1 MRLKINVNNKL
12 KTFESMKKNFMY
24 AFLSAIALSGA
35 VSFSACSSSDELE
48 NVNPTYDGTSVRT
61 DFAFNIAKGTTG
73 TTTRM
78 ISNNTQES
86 GNFRGLTNMIL
97 MPFSATPN
105 DNVET
110 NSTVFTLGSLTSSDI
125 YTESD
130 PTLSSRV
137 YSLQLPIGTDNFLF
151 YGLADR
157 NSLTNNQIGKV
168 TTGVWNITSADKVN
182 TTVANVSSG
191 IKTISFG
198 LTPIQSTLAGDASNI
213 LGYLNAISDA
223 TTGTVLWSSSV
234 TTATTDGAYSSLA
247 DLYTKF
253 TTVKAG
259 EARSGSGE
267 SVVRMVLDL
276 YKSARA
282 INGQSSV
289 QGVKDI
295 AAAICTAI
303 TTGYTS
309 GSTTVKVKIL
319 ESDAANASEV
329 SSTTDINTADNWVGE
344 ADGFDVNFPHNE
356 ANNYLP
362 MGAAQLTC
370 TSGDF
375 AYNDATTW
383 GATGTTTLAT
393 TNLSK
398 INYPAELIYYD
409 NSPILVT
416 DTYKKATDYPTTVGS
431 WDADASWSTDWSKG
445 AVASST
451 RAVAMKNNVNYGVAL
466 FQTNV
471 ALNGTTDNKNLF
483 TDNRNSI
490 IHEANQAD
498 IDGTKFTVTGILIG
512 GQPSTVG
519 WNMVN
524 GTSFDNMIYDSDVAT
539 TLGSGNLSKTATAN
553 NYTIVFDNWF
563 NGEQK
568 DVYFALELV
577 NGDKDFYGAHN
588 LIPKGSTFY
597 LVGKMGIDG
606 KTLTAAHQ
614 AKDTDYRITNET
626 TPRVFVQ
633 DYKTVANIT
642 ISTNALQKAYSTIP
656 DLVSTQ
662 TVFGLSVDLSWETG
676 ISFDVE
682 INGN

>member
-1 MRLKINVNNKL
+1 
-12 KTFESMKKNFMY
+12 MKKNFVY
-24 AFLSAIALSGA
+24 AILSAIALSGA

-78 ISNNTQES
+78 IANNTQES

-97 MPFSATPN
+97 MPFSATPD

-125 YTESD
+125 YTISD

-137 YSLQLPIGTDNFLF
+137 YSLQLPIGTNNFLF
-151 YGLADR
+151 YGLANR
-157 NSLTNNQIGKV
+157 NSLTNKEIGQV
-168 TTGVWNITSADKVN
+168 TTDVWDITSANKVN
-182 TTVANVSSG
+182 TTLANATTGVKS
-191 IKTISFG
+191 ISFA
-198 LTPIQSTLAGDASNI
+198 LTPIQSTLAGDASKI

-223 TTGTVLWSSSV
+223 QTTDATPVLWSSSV
-234 TTATTDGAYSSLA
+234 TTAATDGAYSSLA

-253 TTVKAG
+253 TTVKVG
-259 EARSGSGE
+259 EARSGSGK

-282 INGQSSV
+282 INEQSSV
-289 QGVKDI
+289 AGVKAI
-295 AAAICTAI
+295 AQAICKAI
-303 TTGYTS
+303 TDGYSETR
-309 GSTTVKVKIL
+309 VKIL

-329 SSTTDINTADNWVGE
+329 SSTTDISTADNWVGE
-344 ADGFDVNFPHNE
+344 ADGFDVNFPHNT
-356 ANNYLP
+356 ANNFLP

-370 TSGDF
+370 SSGNFD
-375 AYNDATTW
+375 YNNSTTW
-383 GATGTTTLAT
+383 GETGGSALT

-398 INYPAELIYYD
+398 INYPAELIYFD

-416 DTYKKATDYPTTVGS
+416 DTYKKSTDYPTTVGT
-431 WDADASWSTDWSKG
+431 WDTDGSWSTDWSKG
-445 AVASST
+445 AITSST
-451 RAVAMKNNVNYGVAL
+451 RAVALKNNVNYGVAL

-471 ALNGTTDNKNLF
+471 ALNGTSGDAEDKKNLF
-483 TDNRNSI
+483 TDNKNGI
-490 IHEANQAD
+490 IGEANQTD
-498 IDGTKFTVTGILIG
+498 IDGTKFTVTGLLIG
-512 GQPSTVG
+512 GQPGTVG

-524 GTSFDNMIYDSDVAT
+524 GTSFDNMIYDSDVAE
-539 TLGSGNLSKTATAN
+539 TLGKVSLSKTATAN

-597 LVGKMGIDG
+597 LVGKMAISGA
-606 KTLTAAHQ
+606 TLTAAHQ

-626 TPRVFVQ
+626 TPRVFLQ